1 MQHFQISRFD
11 VFIAG
16 LREPRLKEKVVVVEA
31 EVSVEAVVEEVAT
44 REVDEAEEAE
54 VVEMTKEVIIIQYFC
69 F

>member
-1 MQHFQISRFD
+1 M
-11 VFIAG
+11 
-16 LREPRLKEKVVVVEA
+16 VEA

-54 VVEMTKEVIIIQYFC
+54 VVEMTKKVIIIQYFC